1 MVAVR
6 IGGRHRHGRAAVTP
20 ARLSNGRRTLV
31 TVCAM
36 AATIM
41 QALDTTIANVALPYM
56 QGSLS
61 ASLDQI
67 NWVLTSYIVASAIM
81 TAPIG
86 WIADRFGRKR
96 LFIVCTAGFTVASM
110 LCGLAE
116 NIGEM
121 VAFRLLQ
128 GVFGAALVPLSQAV
142 LLDSYSAEERG
153 SAMAIWGIGV
163 MLGPIMGPTLGAW
176 LTDNYNWHWVFFIN
190 LPVGIITVIGL
201 MLFMD
206 ETQQKK
212 ELRFDWFGFLA
223 LAVGI
228 GAMQLMLDRGEQLGW
243 FESGE
248 IVAETIVSGVGFYY
262 FFAHS
267 LTSERPFVRF
277 DIFKDRNYV
286 GGCLFMAV
294 IGLVLFGTMALVTPF
309 MQNVLGYPIL
319 TAGFLLASRGVGT
332 LASMMVVG
340 RLMKVIPAR
349 YLVLVG
355 MLLAAFT
362 LGQMVD
368 FTDQTSPGT
377 IVVASVV
384 QGVGLGLVF
393 VPLSTV
399 AFATLPGH
407 LRTDGTAI
415 LTLVRNLGSSVGISV
430 VIAQLTSTT
439 SGMHARLSEFVTPF
453 NDALAMPNAAMLNLG
468 TDLGRAMM
476 DRLLTQQATIIAYAN
491 DYKLLMYLTL
501 AAIPLVFVISVAR
514 SRPAAPAEAPTPA
527 H

>member
-1 MVAVR
+1 M
-6 IGGRHRHGRAAVTP
+6 
-20 ARLSNGRRTLV
+20 V

-36 AATIM
+36 TATIM

-67 NWVLTSYIVASAIM
+67 NWVLTSYIVASAVM

-86 WIADRFGRKR
+86 WLADRFGRKK
-96 LFIVCTAGFTVASM
+96 LFIVCTAGFTFASM
-110 LCGLAE
+110 LCGIAG
-116 NIGEM
+116 NIAEM

-142 LLDSYSAEERG
+142 MLDSYPAEERG

-176 LTDNYNWHWVFFIN
+176 LTESYNWHWVFFIN

-201 MLFMD
+201 VLFMD
-206 ETQQKK
+206 ETAQRR

-228 GAMQLMLDRGEQLGW
+228 GAMQMMLDRGEQVGW

-248 IVAETIVSGVGFYY
+248 IVTEAIVSAIGFY
-262 FFAHS
+262 FFLAHS
-267 LTSERPFVRF
+267 LTTDEPFVRF
-277 DIFKDRNYV
+277 EIFKDRNYI
-286 GGCLFMAV
+286 GGCLFMV
-294 IGLVLFGTMALVTPF
+294 IIGLVLFGTMALVTPY

-319 TAGFLLASRGVGT
+319 TAGFLLAARGVGT
-332 LASMMVVG
+332 LAAMLMVG
-340 RLMKVIPAR
+340 RLMKIIEGR
-349 YLVLVG
+349 WLVLAG
-355 MLLAAFT
+355 ISLTAFT
-362 LGQMVD
+362 LYQMVG
-368 FTDQTSPGT
+368 FTDQTSPRA
-377 IVVASVV
+377 IVVASVL
-384 QGVGLGLVF
+384 QGFGLGLVF

-399 AFATLPGH
+399 AFATLPGS

-430 VIAQLTSTT
+430 VIAQLTNTT
-439 SGMHARLSEFVTPF
+439 MAMHARLAEFVTPF
-453 NDALAMPNAAMLNLG
+453 NDALAMPDARMLNPA

-476 DRLLTQQATIIAYAN
+476 EKALTQQATVIAYAN
-491 DYKLLMYLTL
+491 DFKVLMYLTL
-501 AAIPLVFVISVAR
+501 ATLPLVLIIGSSRVT
-514 SRPAAPAEAPTPA
+514 RPAPGGQPAPA